1 MLNGLE
7 PGGVWVYAEQG
18 TDGIR
23 PVVCELLG
31 QAVRLAGELEQTVT
45 AVLVGGTEEQAA

>member
-23 PVVCELLG
+23 PVACELLG
-31 QAVRLAGELEQTVT
+31 QEIGRAHV
-45 AVLVGGTEEQAA
+45 